1 MAKLR
6 LPETAGYNAGEK
18 YAKTMLIK
26 DIVIQPEIAGIFTVD
41 EKIVNEIKENILVN
55 DYDKSQPV
63 VIWKG
68 KNILV
73 DGRTRLTAATAAGL
87 TEILVT
93 EKEFDSLEDAMFY
106 TLERQF
112 IRRNLT
118 SEQLLDI
125 VALMPEEKGKKGEM
139 GSAASLAKRLGLSR
153 SQVFNAIDV
162 LKNSPQ
168 EDIEAVKR
176 GDMSIKTASAMN
188 RQRRAEAKKEELE
201 NDTLETDQLEP
212 NTSETDE
219 LEPDT
224 SEQVENDAL
233 ELNPYNYEYR
243 FLKSAVILLVESG
256 QEPAAQTL
264 VNHFL
269 RKNERNDFYKYLP
282 EQIRGQLK

>member
-1 MAKLR
+1 MKKLKFR
-6 LPETAGYNAGEK
+6 ETAGFNAGEK

-26 DIVIQPEIAGIFTVD
+26 DIVIHPEIAALFPVD
-41 EKIVNEIKENILVN
+41 EKIVNEIKENILRN
-55 DYDKSQPV
+55 GFDKSQPLPV
-63 VIWKG
+63 WKCEE
-68 KNILV
+68 KYILV
-73 DGRTRLTAATAAGL
+73 DGRTRLTAAIAAGL

-106 TLERQF
+106 TIERQF

-125 VALMPEEKGKKGEM
+125 VALFPEEKGKKGQM
-139 GSAASLAKRLGLSR
+139 GSVASLAKRLGLSR
-153 SQVFNAIDV
+153 AQVFNAIDV

-168 EDIEAVKR
+168 EDIEAVIK
-176 GDMSIKTASAMN
+176 GNMSISTAAKKN
-188 RQRRAEAKKEELE
+188 QKRRAEEKNADSKEELE
-201 NDTLETDQLEP
+201 NDTC
-212 NTSETDE
+212 
-219 LEPDT
+219 EPDT
-224 SEQVENDAL
+224 SEQVEEPEEPDTSEIA
-233 ELNPYNYEYR
+233 YNYEYR

-282 EQIRGQLK
+282 EQIRDKLK